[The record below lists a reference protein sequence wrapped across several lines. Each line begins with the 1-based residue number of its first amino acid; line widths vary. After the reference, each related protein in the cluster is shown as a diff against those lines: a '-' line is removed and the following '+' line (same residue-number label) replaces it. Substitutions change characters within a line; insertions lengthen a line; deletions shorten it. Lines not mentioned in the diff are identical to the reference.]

1 MTTFNPTAAPDFG
14 AGVVITD
21 SNKFSGAGFLDSYTF
36 LIKSCQDI
44 QKADASDKAALG
56 VAIGLGAVATVVDTV
71 KFVLNP
77 LGSLIS
83 AGLGWLI
90 EHISFLREPLDMLM
104 GDPDQIQLLS
114 QEVHTIAES
123 IRKIGEEQTASM
135 SGDITGWQGDAATAF
150 NDRMKELSADLDSKA
165 HGTDIVGY
173 LIQTNMAIIAAVRG
187 LFRDLITTVLGD
199 IISTMLIALATAP
212 ITFGAS
218 LVAGVSWCV
227 TQATLTATS
236 LASKLAS
243 VIAQA
248 GRSAARLG
256 DLVKLLKTRPG
267 ASGAAGRA
275 ADDVA
280 PPPPPRPP
288 VPTRPVPPRPDDA
301 APPPRPTDDAAPPPR
316 PTDDAAPPPR
326 PTDDAA
332 PPPRPPDEDAPAPPP
347 RDDDAS
353 SYHTAHEDTPPPSP
367 RPDEDAPAPP
377 PRDDDASSYHTAHED
392 TPPPSPRPDE
402 DAPAPPPR
410 DDDAAPPPRD
420 DDAAPPP
427 RDDDAAP
434 PPRDDDAAPPPRDD
448 DAAPPPRDDDA
459 APPPRDDAANPPSS
473 TPWTKRHEDWLKEHQ
488 PDAYAK
494 YKANENWLK
503 DHDPAAF
510 NVLKKWVADSD
521 SSKELWAWPVK
532 SSQEIIKQMLDI
544 QKTAETGW
552 SNAQ

>member
-44 QKADASDKAALG
+44 QKADDSDKAALG

-90 EHISFLREPLDMLM
+90 EHVSFLREPLDMLM

-123 IRKIGEEQTASM
+123 IRKIGEDQTASM
-135 SGDITGWQGDAATAF
+135 SGDISHWQGDAATAF
-150 NDRMKELSADLDSKA
+150 NDKMKELSADLDSKA

-267 ASGAAGRA
+267 ASGAAGRG

-280 PPPPPRPP
+280 PPPPTRPAP
-288 VPTRPVPPRPDDA
+288 PPPAPTRP
-301 APPPRPTDDAAPPPR
+301 APPPPAHA
-316 PTDDAAPPPR
+316 
-326 PTDDAA
+326 DDAA

-420 DDAAPPP
+420 DDAAP
-427 RDDDAAP
+427 
-434 PPRDDDAAPPPRDD
+434 
-448 DAAPPPRDDDA
+448 
-459 APPPRDDAANPPSS
+459 NPPSS
-473 TPWTKRHEDWLKEHQ
+473 TPWTKKHEDWLKENQ

-521 SSKELWAWPVK
+521 SAKELWAWPVK
-532 SSQEIIKQMLDI
+532 GSQEIIKQMLDI

-552 SNAQ
+552 GNAQ